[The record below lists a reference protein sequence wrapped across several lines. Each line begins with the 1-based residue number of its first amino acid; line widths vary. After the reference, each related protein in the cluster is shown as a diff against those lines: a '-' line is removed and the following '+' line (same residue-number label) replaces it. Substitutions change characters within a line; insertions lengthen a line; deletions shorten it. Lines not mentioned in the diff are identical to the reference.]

1 MEKKR
6 HPPETDRAPNK
17 RPHEVNV
24 GQLKRVVTNIL
35 LDAEVRSGG
44 YVGERAPL
52 ITAARGLR
60 AATREREEELYVV
73 TKFFRFLV
81 RIMIPNLL
89 VQKSRRRVLFFL
101 GTAEMSKVNI
111 EHVRFRI

>member
-1 MEKKR
+1 M
-6 HPPETDRAPNK
+6 
-17 RPHEVNV
+17 NV

-73 TKFFRFLV
+73 LSF
-81 RIMIPNLL
+81 P
-89 VQKSRRRVLFFL
+89 
-101 GTAEMSKVNI
+101 
-111 EHVRFRI
+111 